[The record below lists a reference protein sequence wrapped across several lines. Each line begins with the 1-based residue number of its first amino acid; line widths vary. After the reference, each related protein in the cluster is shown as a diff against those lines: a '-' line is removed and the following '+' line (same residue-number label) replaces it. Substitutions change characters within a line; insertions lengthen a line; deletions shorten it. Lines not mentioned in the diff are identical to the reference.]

1 MASLTSRSRTNGNN
15 KFFDAEL
22 DRIERRSRMEYQ
34 QLVEAEVRE
43 RLADAERPRLDELP
57 VVHAIVSNI
66 RLRIMRS
73 NSHSDV
79 SSESIEHMKAI
90 LAMVIKKATDAHP
103 NLNLGNVDIA
113 SGATKKI
120 MKRIS
125 RFNVAVRNQE
135 ISDEHDAAERLAA
148 MESTRPRKAV
158 Q

>member
-57 VVHAIVSNI
+57 VVNAIVSN
-66 RLRIMRS
+66 LRRRIALA
-73 NSHSDV
+73 NSRGCASP
-79 SSESIEHMKAI
+79 ESIEHMKAI
-90 LAMVIKKATDAHP
+90 LAMAIREAATAFPSMSFGDA
-103 NLNLGNVDIA
+103 DIA
-113 SGATKKI
+113 SGASPKALKRVARFDLEVREERITQPRVASPARVENTKK
-120 MKRIS
+120 
-125 RFNVAVRNQE
+125 
-135 ISDEHDAAERLAA
+135 
-148 MESTRPRKAV
+148 PRKAS

>member
-1 MASLTSRSRTNGNN
+1 MTSITSRSRTNGSH

-43 RLADAERPRLDELP
+43 RLIDAERPRLDELP
-57 VVHAIVSNI
+57 VVNAIVSN
-66 RLRIMRS
+66 LRRRITRA
-73 NSHSDV
+73 NSRDGAST
-79 SSESIEHMKAI
+79 ESIEHMKAI
-90 LAMVIKKATDAHP
+90 LEMVIKESTSAFP

-113 SGATKKI
+113 SGATRKV

-125 RFNVAVRNQE
+125 RFNVAIRD
-135 ISDEHDAAERLAA
+135 DEARERSN
-148 MESTRPRKAV
+148 EPTRPRKAG

>member
-1 MASLTSRSRTNGNN
+1 MTSITNRSRTNGSH

-43 RLADAERPRLDELP
+43 RLIDAERPRLDELP
-57 VVHAIVSNI
+57 VVNAIVSN
-66 RLRIMRS
+66 LRRRITRA

-79 SSESIEHMKAI
+79 SAESIEHMKAI
-90 LAMVIKKATDAHP
+90 IAMVIKEATDAYP

-113 SGATKKI
+113 SGATRKV

-125 RFNVAVRNQE
+125 RFNVAIR
-135 ISDEHDAAERLAA
+135 DEEARERSN
-148 MESTRPRKAV
+148 EPTRPRKYS